1 MIRERDKMLA
11 LITLVAEAKPCLLD
25 VLCLCCLCESLK
37 WRCSADERC
46 WFYGGGLC
54 CCFIYYLVLSSLHM
68 KLPKLSVRC
77 CLNEMSHEWL
87 RKYDI
92 PYYSKLYQA
101 KYWLIYWTN
110 NEIVVIAIYRFWRLL
125 NHTSRV
131 QYELTLAPEDVNW
144 DDLWSINVFTNH
156 ENEF

>member
-37 WRCSADERC
+37 WRCCAAERC

-54 CCFIYYLVLSSLHM
+54 CCFIYYLALSSLHM
-68 KLPKLSVRC
+68 KLPKLSMRC
-77 CLNEMSHEWL
+77 SLNEMSQEWL
-87 RKYDI
+87 WKYDS
-92 PYYSKLYQA
+92 PHYSKLYWA
-101 KYWLIYWTN
+101 KYWRICCTN
-110 NEIVVIAIYRFWRLL
+110 NEIIVIAIYRLSGLL

-131 QYELTLAPEDVNW
+131 R
-144 DDLWSINVFTNH
+144 
-156 ENEF
+156 NEFYTSLMCRWMLTEMIYDP